1 MPGGGYHTRLWGS
14 CRGRWLGTRS
24 SSWIRLLCPYKELRL
39 VSMRLVRPTNTWW
52 SISKAVRRCVLSL
65 FPSIYRSPSKNPHP
79 LSYFHISGREI
90 RERYRVVSLPSWI
103 WMLAFRYRCEHPDE
117 QPEVPG
123 SVLGG
128 RRTSVLC
135 GNTIFHL
142 NLCRS
147 IQIALFLRERSI
159 SAHSGSAPKTTLH
172 QTHLHRSISQSR

>member
-1 MPGGGYHTRLWGS
+1 MLGRGYHTRLWGS

-24 SSWIRLLCPYKELRL
+24 SSSIRLPCPYKELRL
-39 VSMRLVRPTNTWW
+39 VSMQLVRPTNTWW

-65 FPSIYRSPSKNPHP
+65 FPSIHPSPSKNSRSF
-79 LSYFHISGREI
+79 SYFHISGREI
-90 RERYRVVSLPSWI
+90 GERYRVVPLPSWI
-103 WMLAFRYRCEHPDE
+103 RMLAFRYRCEHPDE

-123 SVLGG
+123 SLLGS

-142 NLCRS
+142 ILCRL
-147 IQIALFLRERSI
+147 IQIAPSPRERSI
-159 SAHSGSAPKTTLH
+159 LAHSGRTPKTTPH